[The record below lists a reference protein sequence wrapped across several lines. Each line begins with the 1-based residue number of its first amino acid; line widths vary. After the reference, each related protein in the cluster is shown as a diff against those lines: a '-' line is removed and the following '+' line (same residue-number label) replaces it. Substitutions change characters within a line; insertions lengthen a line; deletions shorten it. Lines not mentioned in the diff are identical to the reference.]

1 MNFRL
6 TRLNLLLKDLDSI
19 DGNSSLPLFSDNS
32 PDPYLDDLDPNP
44 DNEEGGEGEGEEQEG
59 ADEEFVEEEENN
71 VFEPDAPEDPQVLEQ
86 LLGEISSGL
95 SNSTD
100 AAMTVLAN
108 QAGFVFTKNIPKIA
122 QKLLETK
129 PELRSNR
136 SMSVAYAFLRQAA
149 EVIGESSG
157 NLTRSAQHLMKGL
170 IEAAKTSPTA
180 LDKYVTKN
188 LDHLQGDVFMT
199 QLDSELEETP
209 PGTTKYDIITLFK
222 ARILEEAGKRFGPDI
237 AVLPCLLA
245 EEELSVLKTKML
257 EHIETLDR
265 AGQELFLQTVRMLRQ
280 QVLTKE
286 GIETTVSYRLEI
298 MGNYLEQHL
307 YSPSPPRSD

>member
-108 QAGFVFTKNIPKIA
+108 QAGFVFTKNIPK
-122 QKLLETK
+122 
-129 PELRSNR
+129 
-136 SMSVAYAFLRQAA
+136 
-149 EVIGESSG
+149 
-157 NLTRSAQHLMKGL
+157 
-170 IEAAKTSPTA
+170 
-180 LDKYVTKN
+180 
-188 LDHLQGDVFMT
+188 
-199 QLDSELEETP
+199 
-209 PGTTKYDIITLFK
+209 
-222 ARILEEAGKRFGPDI
+222 
-237 AVLPCLLA
+237 
-245 EEELSVLKTKML
+245 
-257 EHIETLDR
+257 
-265 AGQELFLQTVRMLRQ
+265 
-280 QVLTKE
+280 
-286 GIETTVSYRLEI
+286 
-298 MGNYLEQHL
+298 
-307 YSPSPPRSD
+307 